1 MEFLQDGQ
9 SEVDSV
15 SLRIRGL
22 DVEIKTWQSYSVRHD
37 FLTPTAA
44 FDFTFAT
51 NAPLAYDEVFQEN
64 AEVSVSCNNE
74 LQMTGLIERVRKGAS
89 REGGVVYTIS
99 GRDILG
105 PVVSASIDPKIR
117 ISANQTV
124 LDFLTLVLGQF
135 GISKVYVGDN
145 MNYLVVTGYQKGKG
159 GAQTKTSQVK
169 ELVSR
174 KISANGLSAELV
186 YKTSTFT
193 QVVSRNRPDLKAI
206 PLDQLKPKIGDGAMQ
221 VIERLLHRLG
231 LQIFAMAD
239 GSGVVVDSPDYV
251 TAPVH
256 RLIRRFDG
264 QAQNNVLAGE
274 KEVDAEAQPSCV
286 LAVGQSSGS
295 DMAKIRL
302 KAIAVNELVAVNPDG
317 SFAPHVQ
324 DLIARYPGVRVLP
337 LRRQLIPPT
346 NRIVSR
352 RPQVPV
358 ILKDDESKS
367 IEQIEAYAR
376 RKLAE
381 FQRRMLTATYVVKG
395 HTYEGS
401 PWSVNT
407 NVHVDDDFLNIHDD
421 LWVLNRT
428 FTKSRDAGTRTEL
441 SLIRPYTLELGQ

>member
-64 AEVSVSCNNE
+64 AEVSISCNNAP
-74 LQMTGLIERVRKGAS
+74 QMTGLIERVRKSAS
-89 REGGVVYTIS
+89 RDGGVVYTIS

-124 LDFLTLVLGQF
+124 FDFLTLVLGQF
-135 GISKVYVGDN
+135 GVGKIYVGDDL
-145 MNYLVVTGYQKGKG
+145 NYSVITGYQKGKG
-159 GAQTKTSQVK
+159 GVQTKTSQVK
-169 ELVSR
+169 EAKSR
-174 KISANGLSAELV
+174 TVAGSTKAVVV
-186 YKTSTFT
+186 YETKTVT

-231 LQIFAMAD
+231 LQIFAAAD
-239 GSGVVVDSPDYV
+239 GSGVIVDAPDYT
-251 TAPVH
+251 TAPGH

-302 KAIAVNELVAVNPDG
+302 KAIAINELVAVNPDG
-317 SFAPHVQ
+317 TFAPHVQ

-381 FQRRMLTATYVVKG
+381 FQRRMLTVTYAVKG

>member
-15 SLRIRGL
+15 SMRIRGL
-22 DVEIKTWQSYSVRHD
+22 DVEIKTWKSYSVRHD

-51 NAPLAYDEVFQEN
+51 NAPLAYDEVFQAG
-64 AEVSVSCNNE
+64 AEVVISCDNAP
-74 LQMTGLIERVRKGAS
+74 QMTGVIERVRKRAS
-89 REGGVVYTIS
+89 RDSGTVYTIS

-117 ISANQTV
+117 ISSNQTV
-124 LDFLTLVLGQF
+124 FDFLTLVLGQF
-135 GISKVYVGDN
+135 GINKVIVGDAL
-145 MNYLVVTGYQKGKG
+145 NYSIVTGYQKGKG
-159 GAQTKTSQVK
+159 GTQTRTSQVK
-169 ELVSR
+169 EAKSR
-174 KISANGLSAELV
+174 TAAGSTKATIV
-186 YKTSTFT
+186 YETKTVT
-193 QVVSRNRPDLKAI
+193 QVVSRDRPDLKAI

-239 GSGVVVDSPDYV
+239 GSGVVVDSPDY
-251 TAPVH
+251 TTPPVH
-256 RLIRRFDG
+256 RLVRRFDG
-264 QAQNNVLAGE
+264 QAQNNVLEGE
-274 KEVDAEAQPSCV
+274 NDTNAEAQPSCV

-317 SFAPHVQ
+317 TFAPHVQ

-337 LRRQLIPPT
+337 LREQLIPAT

-352 RPQVPV
+352 RPQVPLIV
-358 ILKDDESKS
+358 KDDESKS
-367 IEQIEAYAR
+367 IEQISAFAR
-376 RKLAE
+376 RKLSE
-381 FQRRMLTATYVVKG
+381 CQRRMLAATYLVAG
-395 HTYEGS
+395 HTYDGS
-401 PWSVNT
+401 PWAVNT
-407 NVHVDDDFLNIHDD
+407 NVHTDDDFLNIHED
-421 LWVLNRT
+421 LWVLGRT

-441 SLIRPYTLELGQ
+441 SLIRPYTLELT